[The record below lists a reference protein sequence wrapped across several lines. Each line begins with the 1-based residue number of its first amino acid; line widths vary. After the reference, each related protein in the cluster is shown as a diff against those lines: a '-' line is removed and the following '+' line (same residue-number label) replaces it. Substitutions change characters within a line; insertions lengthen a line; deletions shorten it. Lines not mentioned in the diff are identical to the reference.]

1 MTNLTDYRLSN
12 ICVEVDDN
20 RTDNQENYSDST
32 VKPEHRVGLAELGF
46 VEDTEK
52 YRPLLSKLTVV
63 F

>member
-52 YRPLLSKLTVV
+52 YRP
-63 F
+63 